1 MTTAAPQCPA
11 HRPSSDTESSAH
23 RFPVPTP
30 PRWSTGR
37 RAVIAS
43 LSDDPFWPTR
53 KPLRASFSLL
63 TGWGRDRPIPPG
75 PIGLPF
81 IGSAIPMARNPYKF
95 LQDCHR
101 RYGDIYRVPLP
112 IHPLVLANHPDLVS
126 EFMENTE
133 LKYSMSA
140 PIQGRRLQKAV
151 TSVGCPVQV
160 LEGQALRDR
169 RKRLMPMFGKR
180 HLSVVSNK
188 FVEVF
193 TDRIDRWLLVAD
205 TGKEVNLQAEL
216 PKVVLPAFMYAMF
229 STRLSDD
236 EVLHADTATRSVM
249 RAIASGL
256 FLASP
261 PNIFPL
267 RGRENLPVSGLR
279 LMRTI
284 RQMIRDRRANPTD
297 DADLLNILL
306 AARGDSSRPL
316 TEIDVYSEIMSAI
329 GGGYETIVASMS
341 WTLALLLQYPEHL
354 DRLYDEISILNG
366 DTPTPDDL
374 PRLPWARACFDEGQR
389 LQGAPINPRY
399 AMEDTELGGYPIPKY
414 TLVASSLYVVH
425 RDPRWWGENAETYD
439 PMQFFDQDRVNARPR
454 LAFQA
459 FGAGPHHCMGTGM
472 AYMMAQYLLA
482 IIFQRYR
489 LHLRPGWQPRQFF
502 SLSTLVKGGVPATI
516 TKA

>member
-1 MTTAAPQCPA
+1 M
-11 HRPSSDTESSAH
+11 
-23 RFPVPTP
+23 
-30 PRWSTGR
+30 
-37 RAVIAS
+37 
-43 LSDDPFWPTR
+43 
-53 KPLRASFSLL
+53 
-63 TGWGRDRPIPPG
+63 
-75 PIGLPF
+75 
-81 IGSAIPMARNPYKF
+81 
-95 LQDCHR
+95 
-101 RYGDIYRVPLP
+101 PLP

-180 HLSVVSNK
+180 HLSVVSDK

-267 RGRENLPVSGLR
+267 RGGENLPVSGLR

-341 WTLALLLQYPEHL
+341 WTLALLLQHPEHL
-354 DRLYDEISILNG
+354 ERLYDEIAILNG
-366 DTPTPDDL
+366 NAPTPDDL
-374 PRLPWARACFDEGQR
+374 PRLPWARACFDEGNDYRAPRSIRDTRWRTPSSVGIPSPNTPWWQAR
-389 LQGAPINPRY
+389 CTWCTAIRGGGAR
-399 AMEDTELGGYPIPKY
+399 TPKPMIRC
-414 TLVASSLYVVH
+414 SSSIKT
-425 RDPRWWGENAETYD
+425 A
-439 PMQFFDQDRVNARPR
+439 
-454 LAFQA
+454 
-459 FGAGPHHCMGTGM
+459 
-472 AYMMAQYLLA
+472 
-482 IIFQRYR
+482 
-489 LHLRPGWQPRQFF
+489 
-502 SLSTLVKGGVPATI
+502 
-516 TKA
+516 